1 MINLFYEILTI
12 CVENALFKS
21 DFKGGFVCLLSILD
35 GLTIYI
41 IVWPYGTTGSMIP
54 CIHMLF
60 QPIFATIFLIW
71 LPLYHRTDLHVYI
84 SVLAFIKL
92 LSMIYVLVLQNSSII
107 QFSGWLLFGVREK
120 TDVQTFYVLQVL
132 SVKLLHL
139 TTLQLSHFRVIGG
152 SIQPKRSRKKEN
164 MQYKLYASMYKNGMQ
179 VKQEYLCTE

>member
-1 MINLFYEILTI
+1 
-12 CVENALFKS
+12 
-21 DFKGGFVCLLSILD
+21 
-35 GLTIYI
+35 
-41 IVWPYGTTGSMIP
+41 
-54 CIHMLF
+54 
-60 QPIFATIFLIW
+60 
-71 LPLYHRTDLHVYI
+71 
-84 SVLAFIKL
+84 
-92 LSMIYVLVLQNSSII
+92 MIYVLVLQNSSII

-179 VKQEYLCTE
+179 VKQEYLCTEQCKSCTKVCTKMVYKLNRSIYVQNSILAVHKYVQKWQTSYTGLYM